1 MIRLILALVAM
12 PVALVLALPVAILYI
27 PFALVRWLTEAIAH
41 RIEPKAM
48 PWTEI
53 VEFKPT
59 IGWMPRPN
67 LDAHYLSRDDDLCHL
82 RTDGHGWAGTRTI
95 AESDVIV
102 FGDSY
107 AFGYGVDAKDSFF
120 ERRPT
125 PKIKTIGAPGYN
137 MVQELMLMRE
147 YAGALRGKLVVWFIC
162 LENDLYDN
170 LIPNKPNYYTTPF
183 VRSVNGTGEWEIV
196 TEHVSA
202 KRLLL
207 SPEASPYYP
216 MLAKFCQPGFFSD
229 RAYAACNY
237 LIREGSA
244 LCRRAG
250 SRLVVLTIPNK
261 YQLTQRGLEL
271 LASYANGGPT
281 IDPDLPDRS
290 IEAICRRWDVP
301 FIAGKKYL
309 TFSDYKPDDT
319 HWNKQGNTRI
329 AELLA
334 RLYVEHRPGV
344 KDSVRAT
351 GESPLTAAAG
361 DAVVFTPAGS
371 NGFDRSASS

>member
-1 MIRLILALVAM
+1 M
-12 PVALVLALPVAILYI
+12 PVALLLALPVAILYI
-27 PFALVRWLTEAIAH
+27 PFALVRWLTGAIA
-41 RIEPKAM
+41 RRLEPKAM

-67 LDAHYLSRDDDLCHL
+67 LDTHYMSRDDDICHL
-82 RTDGHGWAGTRTI
+82 RTDAQGWAGTRTI
-95 AESDVIV
+95 AESDIIV

-107 AFGYGVDAKDSFF
+107 AFGYGVDAKHSFF
-120 ERRPT
+120 DCRPT

-147 YAGALRGKLVVWFIC
+147 YAAELRGKLVVWFIC

-183 VRSVNGTGEWEIV
+183 VRTLNGTGEWKIV

-207 SPEASPYYP
+207 SPEVSPYYP
-216 MLAKFCQPGFFSD
+216 ALAKFCQPGFFSD
-229 RAYAACNY
+229 RAYSACDY
-237 LIREGSA
+237 LIREAST
-244 LCRRAG
+244 LCRTAG
-250 SRLVVLTIPNK
+250 SQLVVLTIPNK
-261 YQLTQRGLEL
+261 YQLTEAGLAL
-271 LASYANGGPT
+271 LESYANGGSG

-290 IEAICRRWDVP
+290 IEAICHRLGVP

-319 HWNKQGNTRI
+319 HWNRKGNTRI
-329 AELLA
+329 AELLGQ
-334 RLYVEHRPGV
+334 LYVEYRPGAN
-344 KDSVRAT
+344 DSIHPAT
-351 GESPLTAAAG
+351 DARLVAAAG
-361 DAVVFTPAGS
+361 DAVVSAPLGS
-371 NGFDRSASS
+371 NGFDRSAS